1 MLAPMTNPKP
11 PAELSVM
18 LGAID
23 SLRATVAVARA
34 LVQSG
39 REVDLAGLDKDAERV
54 CAAAACT
61 GPAIRP
67 WLADP
72 LNQAMAEVERLSA
85 LMRAP

>member
-1 MLAPMTNPKP
+1 
-11 PAELSVM
+11 M

-61 GPAIRP
+61 GPTIRP
-67 WLADP
+67 LLANP
-72 LNQAMAEVERLSA
+72 LGEAMAEVERLAA

>member
-1 MLAPMTNPKP
+1 MMNPKP
-11 PAELSVM
+11 SAELSVM